1 MSRPVPASSAHRAE
15 EEGDAGGN
23 DVEAWGT
30 GAPTEENREKLD
42 PECSLR
48 CGCKKTK
55 EPKTLKCLILGD
67 SLTRLSI

>member
-48 CGCKKTK
+48 CG
-55 EPKTLKCLILGD
+55 L
-67 SLTRLSI
+67 